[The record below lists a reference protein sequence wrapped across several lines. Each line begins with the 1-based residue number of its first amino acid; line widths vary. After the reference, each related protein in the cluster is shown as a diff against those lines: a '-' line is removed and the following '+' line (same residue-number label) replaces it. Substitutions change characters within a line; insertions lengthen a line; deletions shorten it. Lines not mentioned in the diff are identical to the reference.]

1 MDTDTDEQVDP
12 TVQAM
17 RDAGVA
23 TDTGVYVDYFGFD
36 ETRNVPLPDG
46 VSYVTIQAL
55 NEGAPRN
62 YLNQVNKDIRIERQ
76 TGDARMKVASGDDRH
91 TLLRAAI
98 VGWHLKRRN
107 DRTDALEDVPFT
119 AGNMNKFLEAANPK
133 IIDIIEKEVR
143 KDNEW
148 LVGDVTIE
156 DIDKQIE
163 ELQALRVKKV
173 AEQEG
178 KGS

>member
-1 MDTDTDEQVDP
+1 METDTEELDP

-17 RDAGVA
+17 QEAGAA
-23 TDTGVYVDYFGFD
+23 TDTGVYVDYFGF
-36 ETRNVPLPDG
+36 EESRNVYLPDG
-46 VSYVTIQAL
+46 RQYVTIKKL
-55 NEGAPRN
+55 NEGDRRK

-76 TGDARMKVASGDDRH
+76 TGDAKLKVATGDDRVA
-91 TLLRAAI
+91 LLKSAI
-98 VGWHLKRRN
+98 IDWYLMRKN
-107 DRTDALEDVPFT
+107 ERTGEWEPAPFKEQALN
-119 AGNMNKFLEAANPK
+119 AFLEKANPK

-156 DIDKQIE
+156 DIDKQMA
-163 ELQALRVKKV
+163 ELQELRDKKV
-173 AEQEG
+173 AEAEG

>member
-1 MDTDTDEQVDP
+1 METDQEQQDRSAVEAM
-12 TVQAM
+12 QA
-17 RDAGVA
+17 AGVA
-23 TDTGVYVDYFGFD
+23 TDTGVFVDYFGF
-36 ETRNVPLPDG
+36 EQYRNVYLPDG
-46 VSYVTIQAL
+46 VSFVTIQAL
-55 NEGAPRN
+55 NEGARRQ

-76 TGDARMKVASGDDRH
+76 TGDAKMKVATGDDRH
-91 TLLRAAI
+91 TLLQKAI
-98 VGWHLKRRN
+98 VGWNLKRRN
-107 DRTDALEDVPFT
+107 EKTEQIEDVPFSDT
-119 AGNMNKFLEAANPK
+119 QLEKFLKGANPK

-163 ELQALRVKKV
+163 ELQELRARKVK
-173 AEQEG
+173 EEEG